1 MRAWWVLAL
10 CAACGDTPPSG
21 PDFSAGV
28 TDMALPQAE
37 SLAEAQTL
45 TTCLALDA
53 THVYWVQTSGAVMR
67 VAKSGGAAEQIA
79 AGADRSSCL
88 LVDGSG
94 VYYTAST
101 GGYANVMRAG
111 ATDGGTTVATMI
123 HALPENKPF
132 LALEGGAIFYVTDVP
147 PGPLDMMST
156 GKGSIMRLV
165 PGNAPQVVYGEVM
178 GDPGG
183 LAVDASSLFY
193 SDAMGTFAV
202 PRAGGA
208 NVSFGMSVIKRN
220 AFVVSATLL
229 ALSEPRDIGAGD
241 LTVTRKDGMQRTV
254 VLDRLATPLALD
266 DKGVYVNLDGH
277 LTRIALDGKSQLI
290 LAYAQ
295 ARAAA
300 VDAGSVYFTDGAAI
314 LKVAR

>member
-1 MRAWWVLAL
+1 M
-10 CAACGDTPPSG
+10 
-21 PDFSAGV
+21 
-28 TDMALPQAE
+28 DMALPQAQM
-37 SLAEAQTL
+37 LAEAQTL
-45 TTCLALDA
+45 TTCLMLDA
-53 THVYWVQTSGAVMR
+53 THVYWVESNGAVKR
-67 VAKSGGAAEQIA
+67 VVKSGDAPEQIA
-79 AGADRSSCL
+79 SGADRSSCV
-88 LVDGSG
+88 LVDASG
-94 VYYTAST
+94 VYYTSST
-101 GGYANVMRAG
+101 GGYATVLRAG
-111 ATDGGTTVATMI
+111 PAPDGGTPIATRV

-132 LALEGGAIFYVTDVP
+132 LAIEGGAIFYVTDVP

-156 GKGSIMRLV
+156 GKSSIMRVV

-183 LAVDASSLFY
+183 LAVDASSLYY

-208 NVSFGMSVIKRN
+208 NTSFGMSVIKRN
-220 AFVVSATLL
+220 AFVVSATHL
-229 ALSEPRDIGAGD
+229 ALPEPRDIGAGD
-241 LTVTRKDGMQRTV
+241 VTVTRKDGMQRTV

-277 LTRIALDGKSQLI
+277 LTRLALDGKSQLV

-300 VDAGSVYFTDGAAI
+300 VDASSVYFTDGAAI